1 MKSRSLLVKIMLIP
15 LFGLL
20 ILSFAVWGIGDIFRT
35 QGHNQ
40 SVATVGDMVIDQQ
53 TYAQELSQEIATVSR
68 RFGTQLTP
76 EQAQIFGIPQ
86 QVLNRLVSRALLD
99 EMASRMGLIMTEE
112 QMRAEILGNPAFQDA
127 TGRFDRNRFIQALQ
141 FSNMSEAGFLQV
153 LGRDTSRQQLTQAV
167 TEGAV
172 APQSLTR
179 QLFAYREERRVAD
192 YVILENGDASAL
204 GEPDE
209 AAIQETYESASASL
223 MTPEFKTVTLV
234 HLRVADAAAEI
245 AISEEDLLAEF
256 EARREELS
264 KPERREVTQAVLP
277 DEAAAQALAEAI
289 AGGADFAAAAEE
301 ATGRA
306 PVALG
311 LVAKAELPAALSDA
325 VFALES
331 GATSDPIQSSFG
343 WHVAQVGAVEPGE
356 EADLETLRDQLERE
370 LADNQAIDVV
380 IEQANRYDEAIAGG
394 LPIEEAAGNLGIPS
408 REIGAIDMQGR
419 DAAGNLVEGL
429 PALDQFIEVLRTTA
443 EGDTSLLTETLDGDY
458 FIIRVDALIAPALRP
473 LEEVRED
480 VVRLWQA
487 RELGRISQERAE
499 TLVERLEAGEDFAA
513 LAEAEGLSLQRTEP
527 ITRFENNPQRT
538 PAPALSQQ
546 LFDISQDEV
555 TLAATPGS
563 QIIAR
568 LVEVLGAD
576 QDGQQERLDQLSEQ
590 LEASIKDDIFQQ
602 FLGSL
607 QQELDV
613 TVNQRLVEQTLTGGP
628 SYAGQNH

>member
-40 SVATVGDMVIDQQ
+40 SVATIGDMVIDQQ

-112 QMRAEILGNPAFQDA
+112 QMRTEILENPAFQDA

-141 FSNMSEAGFLQV
+141 FSNMSEAGFLQI

-209 AAIQETYESASASL
+209 TAIQETYESASASL

-264 KPERREVTQAVLP
+264 KPERREVTQAVLS

-356 EADLETLRDQLERE
+356 EADLEKLRDQLERE

-394 LPIEEAAGNLGIPS
+394 LPIEEAAGNLGVSS
-408 REIGAIDMQGR
+408 RRIDAIDLQGR
-419 DAAGNLVEGL
+419 DAEGNVVEGL
-429 PALDQFIEVLRTTA
+429 PALDQFIEILRTTA

-473 LEEVRED
+473 LDEVRED

-546 LFDISQDEV
+546 LFDIDQGEV

-568 LVEVLGAD
+568 LEEVLGAD
-576 QDGQQERLDQLSEQ
+576 QDGQQERLDQLSDQ